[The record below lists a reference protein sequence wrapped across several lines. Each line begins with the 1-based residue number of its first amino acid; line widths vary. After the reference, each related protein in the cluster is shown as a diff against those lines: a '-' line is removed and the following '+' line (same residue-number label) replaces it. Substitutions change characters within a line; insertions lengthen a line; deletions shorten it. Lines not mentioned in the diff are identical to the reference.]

1 MNFSKASAKKK
12 LKPDKVLAE
21 IVGTE
26 PRPRSEILKDFWQ
39 YIKEQGLQDSDRRVV
54 NAAHVT
60 LRAQVR
66 RRAGDARELLDD
78 AERAPVVRR
87 GVGGAVAHRFH
98 LRRGERV
105 DVRPLVGWRE
115 VQDCALADA

>member
-12 LKPDKVLAE
+12 LKPDKALAE

-54 NAAHVT
+54 NADRTLQPVLGGQKQVNIFLVADLVT
-60 LRAQVR
+60 K
-66 RRAGDARELLDD
+66 
-78 AERAPVVRR
+78 
-87 GVGGAVAHRFH
+87 HMK
-98 LRRGERV
+98 
-105 DVRPLVGWRE
+105 
-115 VQDCALADA
+115 

>member
-54 NAAHVT
+54 NADRTLQPVLGGQKQVNIFLVADLVT
-60 LRAQVR
+60 K
-66 RRAGDARELLDD
+66 
-78 AERAPVVRR
+78 
-87 GVGGAVAHRFH
+87 HMK
-98 LRRGERV
+98 
-105 DVRPLVGWRE
+105 
-115 VQDCALADA
+115 